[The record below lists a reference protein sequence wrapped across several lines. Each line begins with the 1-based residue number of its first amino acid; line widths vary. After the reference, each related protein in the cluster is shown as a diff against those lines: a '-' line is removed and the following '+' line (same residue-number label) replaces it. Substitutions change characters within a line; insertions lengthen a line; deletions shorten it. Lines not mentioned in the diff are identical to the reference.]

1 MEKRSTIQILA
12 VALLVSSFVVA
23 CAKKDDD
30 QPQALPA
37 ALNAGLN
44 PFSTGS
50 GAGITFNGT
59 TGTLY
64 KYELKDDVTQSGTS
78 YNPVYYQRSTG
89 LRVALSLEEMC
100 ENLQMDEQNDSTA
113 TQKRKSLFIQQCS
126 TTAQGLWNPETTRTN
141 FYADA
146 SVSRFACRLQ
156 TQTSTSA
163 NTGYPSSLQQSSRRP
178 VLVMMSQDGT
188 NPNNAYY
195 LVARQTTN
203 GSIRHLELG
212 LFDYLG
218 NNVRSAAVDVPV
230 GAVNPV
236 TLGYTS
242 QISVNV
248 PERGWA
254 ANCNFL

>member
-1 MEKRSTIQILA
+1 MKKWSSIQILA
-12 VALLVSSFVVA
+12 VALVVSSFVIA
-23 CAKKDDD
+23 CAKKEDD
-30 QPQALPA
+30 QPQALPP

-44 PFSTGS
+44 PFTTSS

-59 TGTLY
+59 SGTLY
-64 KYELKDDVTQSGTS
+64 KYELKDAVTQSGTT

-113 TQKRKSLFIQQCS
+113 TQARKTFFIQQCS
-126 TTAQGLWNPETTRTN
+126 TTANGLWNPETTRTN
-141 FYADA
+141 FYADS
-146 SVSRFACRLQ
+146 SVSRFACRIQ
-156 TQTSTSA
+156 TQTSTTTNSA
-163 NTGYPSSLQQSSRRP
+163 YPSSLQQYSRRP

-195 LVARQTTN
+195 LVARQTIN
-203 GSIRHLELG
+203 AGNRHLELG
-212 LFDYLG
+212 VFDYLG
-218 NNVRSAAVDVPV
+218 NNVRSAAVDFPV
-230 GAVNPV
+230 GAVNSV
-236 TLGYTS
+236 SLGYAT